1 MNVEIK
7 ERQEICKVF
16 ERMSGKIETRARDS
30 IEKLFENFPDETAS
44 FVKEEIREKAAQR
57 KRLNERRAERKETN
71 SGGGD

>member
-1 MNVEIK
+1 MGVEIK

-44 FVKEEIREKAAQR
+44 FVKEGNTR
-57 KRLNERRAERKETN
+57 KSGAENET
-71 SGGGD
+71 

>member
-7 ERQEICKVF
+7 GRQEICKVF
-16 ERMSGKIETRARDS
+16 ERMSKIETRARDS